1 MLLKVTRIKEISMVF
16 VVIYDCSNYFVP
28 DVIEGDSFHDLIA
41 SFMKLKAKNNSTIV
55 MLVCAIGMIL
65 IMLSTYK

>member
-1 MLLKVTRIKEISMVF
+1 MIVQKKI
-16 VVIYDCSNYFVP
+16 VP

-41 SFMKLKAKNNSTIV
+41 SFMKFKAKNKSTIA
-55 MLVCAIGMIL
+55 MLVRTIGMTL